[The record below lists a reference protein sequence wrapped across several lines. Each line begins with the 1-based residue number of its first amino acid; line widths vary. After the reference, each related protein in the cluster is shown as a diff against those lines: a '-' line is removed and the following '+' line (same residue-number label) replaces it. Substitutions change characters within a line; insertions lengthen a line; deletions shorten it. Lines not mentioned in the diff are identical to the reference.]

1 MALSKFYNLLES
13 GELVGYAVRPT
24 NPQNLRWILIKK
36 EKSYSPRL
44 DDIDDEDLI
53 ELIIKEHDY
62 KIKHPYRVSIRELPE
77 LIHDSDRYE
86 NQEDYVVFEN
96 FRFSSPEEVIN
107 FLNDFNIPIN
117 DIRSAKD
124 INAP

>member
-1 MALSKFYNLLES
+1 M
-13 GELVGYAVRPT
+13 
-24 NPQNLRWILIKK
+24 
-36 EKSYSPRL
+36 
-44 DDIDDEDLI
+44 
-53 ELIIKEHDY
+53 
-62 KIKHPYRVSIRELPE
+62 
-77 LIHDSDRYE
+77 IHDSDRYE